1 MDDLIVTLSN
11 TVSQQFAIL
20 KHEFAGV
27 LEPMGMENVKTTL
40 GSSKGQIFDN
50 EPLMKDACSALKK
63 GPYRFYMY
71 VDPSAPLKS
80 TSRSPASVCV
90 SKGHRHMQKRCSTGY
105 AKTACSKQLSQ
116 ARLIGKIDRRAYPY
130 RLFPSNCERK
140 TSGVCSIYSSVL
152 VVCFCEYIIVIQVQ
166 GANAGRKRRVDDGS

>member
-1 MDDLIVTLSN
+1 
-11 TVSQQFAIL
+11 
-20 KHEFAGV
+20 
-27 LEPMGMENVKTTL
+27 MGMENVKTTL

-90 SKGHRHMQKRCSTGY
+90 SKGHRHMQKRV
-105 AKTACSKQLSQ
+105 Q
-116 ARLIGKIDRRAYPY
+116 Y
-130 RLFPSNCERK
+130 RVRK
-140 TSGVCSIYSSVL
+140 NSMFKAIVSG
-152 VVCFCEYIIVIQVQ
+152 
-166 GANAGRKRRVDDGS
+166 